1 MDLRQKWII
10 IICVLLAAA
19 MSGGWC
25 LSAKHMGDH
34 ESFVSITAR
43 EMAQR
48 GDWIVPYCN
57 GEVRLQKTPLNY
69 WLTAIMGKLT
79 GQIDEFAVR
88 FVSAAAGVLSVI
100 AILYFV
106 SRSLGFRIAVLAA
119 LVWLSSLAFFR
130 YCHTGRPEM
139 TLCSFVTISML
150 SFYAGLV
157 CETRK
162 RQLVYMLI
170 FWVSFSLAML
180 AKGPAPL
187 LLVGFPLFFYVLI
200 FKHFNKIPKML
211 PIVGTV
217 IFLAIV
223 LPWPL
228 LVLKELAANA
238 WGDSAGGCGEFWKRE
253 FLGRFMGQHAAGDK
267 PFYYF
272 FYVIFQHMAPW
283 VVFVPMAL
291 GAPFYKLWGQKRKAM
306 FFLWFWFVG
315 DVAIMS
321 LSGGKRMHYIL
332 PAMPAMAIL
341 AAVLLEDLLFVRIAY
356 TKKFARNFLIIHL
369 VAVAVLIVAGF
380 VEQVIIW
387 QWLVVALVLVILT
400 AVLFVKRLKT
410 AGFTTIL
417 AGYLMFSIVLQQNA
431 AIPNSSARYSR
442 AFAGKIAEAVGD
454 GQLIGYKYVT
464 MRFVHYFG
472 KQVEIVSDISQI
484 NDRYQQGQWIVATGT
499 HLKDLEENG
508 GQFEVVFKEQ
518 EAVRSGGKPVEGALF
533 HKFNDTY

>member
-1 MDLRQKWII
+1 
-10 IICVLLAAA
+10 
-19 MSGGWC
+19 
-25 LSAKHMGDH
+25 
-34 ESFVSITAR
+34 
-43 EMAQR
+43 
-48 GDWIVPYCN
+48 
-57 GEVRLQKTPLNY
+57 
-69 WLTAIMGKLT
+69 
-79 GQIDEFAVR
+79 
-88 FVSAAAGVLSVI
+88 
-100 AILYFV
+100 
-106 SRSLGFRIAVLAA
+106 
-119 LVWLSSLAFFR
+119 
-130 YCHTGRPEM
+130 M

-162 RQLVYMLI
+162 RQIVYMLI
-170 FWVSFSLAML
+170 FWLSFSLAML

-187 LLVGFPLFFYVLI
+187 LLIGFPLFFYVLI
-200 FKHFNKIPKML
+200 LKHFNKIPKML

-238 WGDSAGGCGEFWKRE
+238 VPDSEGGCGEFWKTE
-253 FLGRFMGQHAAGDK
+253 FLGRFMGQHAAGNK

-272 FYVIFQHMAPW
+272 FYVMFQHMAPW

-315 DVAIMS
+315 DVVIMS
-321 LSGGKRMHYIL
+321 ISGGKRMHYIL

-341 AAVLLEDLLFVRIAY
+341 AAVLLEDLLFVKIAY
-356 TKKFARNFLIIHL
+356 TKIFARNFLIIHL
-369 VAVAVLIVAGF
+369 AAITVLIIAAF
-380 VEQVIIW
+380 IKQFMTW
-387 QWLVVALVLVILT
+387 QWLSVAIILVTLT
-400 AVLFVKRLKT
+400 AVLFVKGKKT
-410 AGFTTIL
+410 AGFTIIF
-417 AGYLMFSIVLQQNA
+417 AGYLMFSMVLQQNT
-431 AIPNSSARYSR
+431 AIPNCSARYSR

-454 GQLIGYKYVT
+454 GKLIGYEYVT

-472 KQVEIVSDISQI
+472 KQVEIVNDISQI
-484 NDRYQQGQWIVATGT
+484 NNRYQQGQWIVATGA

-518 EAVRSGGKPVEGALF
+518 EAVRSGGKPVAGALF
-533 HKFNDTY
+533 HKSDNTN